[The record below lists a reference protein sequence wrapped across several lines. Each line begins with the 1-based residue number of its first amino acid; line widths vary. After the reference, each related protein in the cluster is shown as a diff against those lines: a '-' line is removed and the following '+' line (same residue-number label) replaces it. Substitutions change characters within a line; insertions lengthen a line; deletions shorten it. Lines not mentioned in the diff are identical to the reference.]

1 MAYRILLV
9 EDTGDIRA
17 LMKVVLESYGYAVIE
32 AADGVEAVEK
42 AGNERPDAIII
53 DMSLPLLDGSKAT
66 RLIRDDPALKHV
78 PIIACTAYNRWEW
91 RGKSLLAGCD
101 AFITKPVDFD
111 QLHATLT
118 TLLARRKAS

>member
-17 LMKVVLESYGYAVIE
+17 VMRVVLESYGYSVIE
-32 AADGVEAVEK
+32 ATDGVEAVEK
-42 AGNERPDAIII
+42 AESERPDAIII

-66 RLIRDDPALKHV
+66 RLIRRNPALKHI

-91 RGKSLLAGCD
+91 RGKSLVAGCD

-111 QLHATLT
+111 SLHATLSA
-118 TLLARRKAS
+118 LLSSRKAS

>member
-9 EDTGDIRA
+9 EDTGDIRT
-17 LMKVVLESYGYAVIE
+17 LMRVVLESYGYSVIE
-32 AADGVEAVEK
+32 ATDGVEAVEK
-42 AGNERPDAIII
+42 AGSELPDAIII

-66 RLIRDDPALKHV
+66 RLIRENPALRHV

-91 RGKSLLAGCD
+91 RGKSLVAGCD

-111 QLHATLT
+111 QLHATLSA
-118 TLLARRKAS
+118 LLSRRKAS